1 MSDQDWLA
9 SYRDQIVCVDLKDGF
24 VLYGTLQAYDDQAL
38 SFIQAD
44 FHDPRE
50 ANSSKD
56 VYALETQNIG
66 VRVNRKQCQIPRANM
81 IAICLLSELG

>member
-1 MSDQDWLA
+1 MSDKDWLSA
-9 SYRDQIVCVDLKDGF
+9 YVDQVVCVDLKDGF
-24 VLYGTLQAYDDQAL
+24 VLYGTLQTYSEEAL
-38 SFIQAD
+38 SFINAD

-66 VRVNRKQCQIPRANM
+66 VRVNRKQCQIPRLNL
-81 IAICLLSELG
+81 ISICLLSELA

>member
-1 MSDQDWLA
+1 MSDMNWLSA
-9 SYRDQIVCVDLKDGF
+9 YVDQVVCVDLKDGF
-24 VLYGTLQAYDDQAL
+24 VLYGTLQAFDNESL
-38 SFIQAD
+38 SFVNAD

-66 VRVNRKQCQIPRANM
+66 VRVNRKQCKIPLINM
-81 IAICLLSELG
+81 IAICLLTELG